1 MMQAALL
8 TAVAYFICYAGNWM
22 FGQCMTERP
31 IVVGPI
37 VGLFLG
43 DPVTGLM
50 LGATLEAV
58 YMGAVNIG
66 GSISSEPA
74 TATAFAVAFAVTSG
88 ISQDAAVA
96 LAIPIGVVAAF
107 VFMFLNN
114 VAFNIWVPLI
124 DKFAAEGS
132 AKKLFALNYF
142 TWFLRF
148 FILAVIMFFGVYL
161 GSGVVQAFVDNIPD
175 VVMRGLKAAG
185 GLMPAVG
192 LAILMKMLWSKELA
206 VYYLLGFVLV
216 IYMGIPL
223 VALAALGVIV
233 IVTTALR
240 DIEIKNLKANG
251 VAAAT
256 KENDTDDVEGFL
268 S

>member
-185 GLMPAVG
+185 GLEARRWPGHPDEDALEQGARGLLPAR
-192 LAILMKMLWSKELA
+192 
-206 VYYLLGFVLV
+206 
-216 IYMGIPL
+216 
-223 VALAALGVIV
+223 
-233 IVTTALR
+233 LR
-240 DIEIKNLKANG
+240 PGHLHGHPARCPCRPGRHRHRDHRPA
-251 VAAAT
+251 
-256 KENDTDDVEGFL
+256 
-268 S
+268 

>member
-8 TAVAYFICYAGNWM
+8 TAVAYFLCYAGNWM

-31 IVVGPI
+31 LVVGPI

-50 LGATLEAV
+50 LGATLEAI

-88 ISQDAAVA
+88 ISQDAAV
-96 LAIPIGVVAAF
+96 
-107 VFMFLNN
+107 
-114 VAFNIWVPLI
+114 
-124 DKFAAEGS
+124 
-132 AKKLFALNYF
+132 
-142 TWFLRF
+142 
-148 FILAVIMFFGVYL
+148 
-161 GSGVVQAFVDNIPD
+161 
-175 VVMRGLKAAG
+175 
-185 GLMPAVG
+185 G

-216 IYMGIPL
+216 IYFGIPL
-223 VALAALGVIV
+223 VALAAIGAIIVVI
-233 IVTTALR
+233 TAMR
-240 DIEIKNLKANG
+240 DIEIKNLQKSG
-251 VAAAT
+251 VANASQ
-256 KENDTDDVEGFL
+256 ENDTDDVEGFL

>member
-31 IVVGPI
+31 LVVGPI

-50 LGATLEAV
+50 LGATLEAI

-74 TATAFAVAFAVTSG
+74 TATAFATAFAITSG

-114 VAFNIWVPLI
+114 VAFNLWVPLI
-124 DKFAAEGS
+124 DKFAEDGAL
-132 AKKLFALNYF
+132 KKLLALNWF

-148 FILAVIMFFGVYL
+148 FILAVIMFLGVYL
-161 GSGVVQAFVDNIPD
+161 GSGVVQAFMDNIPD

-216 IYMGIPL
+216 IYFGIPL
-223 VALAALGVIV
+223 VALAALGVIIVV
-233 IVTTALR
+233 ITAMR
-240 DIEIKNLKANG
+240 DIEIKNLKASG
-251 VAAAT
+251 AAAASN
-256 KENDTDDVEGFL
+256 ENDTDDVEGFL

>member
-251 VAAAT
+251 VSTAT